1 MATAMGEFLML
12 CGALVL
18 LGASGSAAKFLAMGA
33 FAALFTPWPWLALAA
48 FLGME
53 TKK

>member
-1 MATAMGEFLML
+1 MGEFLML
-12 CGALVL
+12 CGALVF
-18 LGASGSAAKFLAMGA
+18 LGASGSALQFLLMGA
-33 FAALFTPWPWLALAA
+33 FVALFTPWPWLALAA

>member
-1 MATAMGEFLML
+1 MGEFLL
-12 CGALVL
+12 ACVALAF
-18 LGASGSAAKFLAMGA
+18 LGAGGDALRFVLMGA
-33 FAALFTPWPWLALAA
+33 FVALFTPWPWLALAA